1 MIAFLDKLKLQ
12 LRANK
17 YKNKDDKGG
26 IAYILQ
32 NIKNGETVL
41 DIGCHKAG
49 YLFFMQQRVGNNG
62 KVVAFEP
69 QSLLYNYIK
78 KIITVCKWQN
88 VKVEHLALSD
98 NKGVVTLFI
107 PTNTK
112 SKASS
117 PGATIVHQSNTDNI
131 DLTEQVDTNTLDTYC
146 LENNLQP
153 NLLKIDV
160 EGNELRVL
168 MGGIEAI
175 KKLKPKI
182 LIECEARH
190 VGKEQVNE
198 TFNYLLQLGY
208 KGYFIN
214 DIHKE
219 ALEKFDFEK
228 HQNTNDMKH
237 YCNNFVF
244 E

>member
-1 MIAFLDKLKLQ
+1 MIAFIEKIKLKH
-12 LRANK
+12 RANK

-32 NIKNGETVL
+32 NIKAGQTVL

-49 YLFFMQQRVGNNG
+49 YLYFMQQKVGSTG

-69 QSLLYNYIK
+69 QSLLHNYIK
-78 KIITVCKWQN
+78 KIIAVCNWKN

-98 NKGVVTLFI
+98 SKGVVTLFI
-107 PTNTK
+107 PSNKK

-117 PGATIVHQSNTDNI
+117 PGATIVNQTNTENI
-131 DLTEQVDTNTLDTYC
+131 DITEQVNTNTLDDYC
-146 LENNLQP
+146 TENNLQP

-168 MGGIEAI
+168 VGGIETI
-175 KKLKPKI
+175 KKHKPKI
-182 LIECEARH
+182 IIECEARH
-190 VGKEQVNE
+190 VGKEKVLE
-198 TFNYLLQLGY
+198 TFKYLLQLGY
-208 KGYFIN
+208 KGYFIEDVN
-214 DIHKE
+214 KI
-219 ALEKFDFEK
+219 ALDKFDFEQ
-228 HQNTNDMKH
+228 HQNTNNMHH